1 MVIRGQSVFLF
12 HFISFYFSLGHCIV
26 PLDCVQQLI
35 LELAM

>member
-1 MVIRGQSVFLF
+1 MVIRGQSVF
-12 HFISFYFSLGHCIV
+12 SFYFSLGHCIV